1 MTRRQYIRR
10 YMDRLP
16 EHVRTRIERDR
27 VEYRRFMRYMTTRY
41 LNYRAD
47 IMR

>member
-16 EHVRTRIERDR
+16 EHVRTRLEGART
-27 VEYRRFMRYMTTRY
+27 EYRRFVRYMTTRY

>member
-1 MTRRQYIRR
+1 MTRRQYMRR
-10 YMDRLP
+10 HMDRLP
-16 EHVRTRIERDR
+16 EHVRTRINRDR